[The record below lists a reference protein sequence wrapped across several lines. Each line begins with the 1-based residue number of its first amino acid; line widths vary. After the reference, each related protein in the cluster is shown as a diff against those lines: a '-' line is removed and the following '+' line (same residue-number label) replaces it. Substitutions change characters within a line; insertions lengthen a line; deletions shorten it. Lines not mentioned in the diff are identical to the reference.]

1 MYMPFPLGGGSS
13 ERRLRTGGLTCMPL
27 PNSFDTRSIVKGT
40 PMEASMPRTRRIALD
55 LLRVPFL
62 LRRGS
67 RLQPFTGSLVEQVCK
82 ADSLKALS
90 GTKAKTCACQSSERW
105 FNHSLRIQ
113 PFLLDPCRQGRFK
126 EKGMYSQASLAG
138 I

>member
-27 PNSFDTRSIVKGT
+27 TNSFDTRSIVKGT

-55 LLRVPFL
+55 LLCVPFL

-90 GTKAKTCACQSSERW
+90 APKLRLVPAKAPSAGLIIACEYS
-105 FNHSLRIQ
+105 
-113 PFLLDPCRQGRFK
+113 RF
-126 EKGMYSQASLAG
+126 S
-138 I
+138 